1 MAEALSHTVVNLR
14 AVKQQE
20 NVDKFYWKSG
30 PCCAGCDHW
39 EYINSVCGDCTK
51 SAPVSGHERTAML
64 GLRFNGISP
73 GAGHVLTNREHR
85 CGDFKDSFDWQSLS
99 PAYLWRIGY
108 KGEVRHEF

>member
-1 MAEALSHTVVNLR
+1 MTVESIR
-14 AVKQQE
+14 EYQRQE
-20 NVDKFYWKSG
+20 IVGSFYWRTG

-64 GLRFNGISP
+64 GLRFSSISP

-85 CGDFKDSFDWQSLS
+85 CGDFKDSFNWQKL
-99 PAYLWRIGY
+99 PVAYLRRIGF
-108 KGEVRHEF
+108 KGEMPL